1 MYQLTSLR
9 AISPFRRRGARPPV
23 APTVILLGVVSMLTD
38 ISSEMVSSILPLY
51 VVIGLG
57 LSPAAFGAIDGI
69 YQGSSA
75 IVRIL
80 SGVISDRST
89 RHKEVAL
96 TGYGLSALSKLGLL
110 LAGSSAALVGAIIFA
125 DRTGKGIRTAPRD
138 ALISLST
145 PPEHLGAAFGVHRA
159 MDTLGAMIGPLVAFG
174 ILWLAPGRYD
184 SVIFVS
190 LCIAVIGVAV
200 LALFVRN
207 QERVSDTDER
217 ASLAGSMRLLRMRS
231 FRRVVIVGSVLALLT
246 ISDAFIYLGLQ
257 RRLDFDPRLIP
268 LLFVGTASSYML
280 LAAPIGRLAD
290 RVGRWRILIAGH
302 VVLLGAYAVLG
313 LAEGGQVALVACL
326 LLLGTFYACTD
337 GVLMAL
343 AAPMVPAAQRATG
356 LAVVMTATSIAKL
369 LASVLFGGLWALL
382 GLQTAVGVF
391 AVGLVIGIVALAIV
405 LGSGRREQQ
414 TGARP

>member
-9 AISPFRRRGARPPV
+9 AISPFRRRGARPPI

-38 ISSEMVSSILPLY
+38 ISSEMISSILPLY
-51 VVIGLG
+51 IVIGLG

-110 LAGSSAALVGAIIFA
+110 LAGSSVALVGAIIFA

-159 MDTLGAMIGPLVAFG
+159 MDTLGAMIGPLVAFA

-207 QERVSDTDER
+207 QERVSETEER
-217 ASLAGSMRLLRMRS
+217 ASLAGSMRLLRKKP
-231 FRRVVIVGSVLALLT
+231 FRRVVVVGSVLALLT

-290 RVGRWRILIAGH
+290 RIGRWRILIAGH
-302 VVLLGAYAVLG
+302 VVLLGAYAILG
-313 LAEGGQVALVACL
+313 LAEGGTGVLVACL

-356 LAVVMTATSIAKL
+356 LAVVTTATSIAKL
-369 LASVLFGGLWALL
+369 LASVLFGALWAMA

-391 AVGLVIGIVALAIV
+391 AIGMVIGIVALAIV
-405 LGSGRREQQ
+405 LGSGRRTQQ